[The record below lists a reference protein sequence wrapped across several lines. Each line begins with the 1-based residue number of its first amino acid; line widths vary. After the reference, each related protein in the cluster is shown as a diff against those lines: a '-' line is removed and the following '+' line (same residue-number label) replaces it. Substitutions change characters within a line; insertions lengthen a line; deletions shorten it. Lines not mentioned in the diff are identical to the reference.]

1 METGSN
7 TPSSSSHQLLPRL
20 GRLLAH
26 LAIVAVVAV
35 SLGWVVQR
43 SSAALDRD
51 PSPAGFARGML
62 HGAIMPMA
70 MPNLIVGL
78 DVTLYAPNNTGRS
91 YKLGYT
97 AGVNVCG
104 LIFFSYFSWRI
115 RSARRELQR
124 NPS

>member
-1 METGSN
+1 
-7 TPSSSSHQLLPRL
+7 LA
-20 GRLLAH
+20 RLL
-26 LAIVAVVAV
+26 IVAIVAV
-35 SLGWVVQR
+35 SLGWIVQR

-51 PSPAGFARGML
+51 PAPAGFGRGML

-78 DVTLYAPNNTGRS
+78 DVTLYAPNNTGRA

-104 LIFFSYFSWRI
+104 LLFFSYFSWRI
-115 RSARRELQR
+115 RSARREIKAAL
-124 NPS
+124 

>member
-1 METGSN
+1 MV
-7 TPSSSSHQLLPRL
+7 L
-20 GRLLAH
+20 GRLLTH
-26 LAIVAVVAV
+26 LLIIAAVAV
-35 SLGWVVQR
+35 SLGWIVQR

-51 PSPAGFARGML
+51 PAPAGFGRGML

-78 DVTLYAPNNTGRS
+78 DVTIYAPNNTGRG

-104 LIFFSYFSWRI
+104 LLFFSYFSWRI
-115 RSARRELQR
+115 RSTRRQISAPL
-124 NPS
+124 

>member
-1 METGSN
+1 MDNANNAASDPAPG
-7 TPSSSSHQLLPRL
+7 LLPRL
-20 GRLLAH
+20 GRLLAR
-26 LAIVAVVAV
+26 LLIVAIVAM
-35 SLGWVVQR
+35 SLGWIVQR

-51 PSPAGFARGML
+51 PSPAGFFRGVL

-78 DVTLYAPNNTGRS
+78 DVTLYAPNNTGRT

-104 LIFFSYFSWRI
+104 LLFFSYFSWRI
-115 RSARRELQR
+115 RSTRREIKAAL
-124 NPS
+124 